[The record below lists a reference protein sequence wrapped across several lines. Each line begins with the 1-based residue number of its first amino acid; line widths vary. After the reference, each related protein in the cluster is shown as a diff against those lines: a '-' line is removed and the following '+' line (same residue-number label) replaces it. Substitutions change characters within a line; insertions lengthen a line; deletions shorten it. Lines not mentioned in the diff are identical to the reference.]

1 MNKVLAL
8 ALSLLLSTS
17 LLAAPAPQ
25 GTPTGSTKKKAR
37 AKAPASSASVK
48 LDRLE
53 QAIEGQ
59 QQQIQ
64 QLRQELQ
71 SRDQAIQ
78 QLQQRLDQ
86 SQSAVTQAESKA
98 DAVASQANQQQQAV
112 TELKSDVGDLKQNVT
127 NTALSLQETQ
137 KNVQS
142 SLESPLALHF
152 KGITITP
159 GGFLAAE
166 TVWRKRALAADI
178 NTPFNSIPM
187 PGASASNISE
197 FYGSGRQSRFSMLAE
212 GKLKSAKLSGY
223 VEADF
228 LSAGVTS
235 NANQTNSYT
244 FRQRQAWGQ
253 AALDN
258 GFTFTGGQMWSL
270 VMETRKGLDPR
281 SEALPL
287 QIDAQYIVG
296 MSWARQYGF
305 RVAKNFNNKFWLG
318 FSIENP
324 QTNGLGGHALSGN
337 VILGAAGASGGLYS
351 PSATYSFNAAP
362 DIVVKAAVEP
372 GIGHYEVFA
381 VISQFRDRIYPCF
394 LVSATDVCGGVT
406 GPSTVGAFNDTKTG
420 GGIGANAR
428 VTVLNKHLELGA
440 HAMGGNG
447 IGRYGNSGLPDLT
460 LRPDGTLA
468 LIRNYQGLGTI
479 EYHNP
484 KWDLYAYGGGEYEN
498 RTAYVNSA
506 GSGIGWGSPF
516 RKNTGCST
524 DQGPGTPTSGQFPV
538 SSGGF
543 LPTNPGSCD
552 GDTRVLLEGSAGFWY
567 RIYNGPRGRLQ
578 FGAQYAYVTRNT
590 WAEIGG
596 QPKGIENMFFTS
608 FRYYLP

>member
-1 MNKVLAL
+1 MKSVLRWCVVP
-8 ALSLLLSTS
+8 LLVTTLMAQ
-17 LLAAPAPQ
+17 AATKPKP
-25 GTPTGSTKKKAR
+25 KKKATP
-37 AKAPASSASVK
+37 KPAEPAVT
-48 LDRLE
+48 LQDV
-53 QAIEGQ
+53 QALRDGLAAQ
-59 QQQIQ
+59 QQQIE
-64 QLRQELQ
+64 QLK
-71 SRDQAIQ
+71 Q
-78 QLQQRLDQ
+78 QLQQRDQ
-86 SQSAVTQAESKA
+86 AWQQAQAAAVDAKSKA
-98 DAVASQANQQQQAV
+98 DEAASEASQQQQVV
-112 TELKSDVGDLKQNVT
+112 TVLRSDVGDLKQNVT

-137 KNVQS
+137 KNIQS
-142 SLESPLALHF
+142 SMESPLALHF

-159 GGFLAAE
+159 GGFLVAE

-197 FYGSGRQSRFSMLAE
+197 FYGSGRQSRLSMLAE
-212 GKLKSAKLSGY
+212 GKLKSAKLAGY

-244 FRQRQAWGQ
+244 YRQRQAWGQ

-318 FSIENP
+318 FSVENP
-324 QTNGLGGHALSGN
+324 QTNGLGGHGLPGN
-337 VILGAAGASGGLYS
+337 VILGAAGASGGLYN

-381 VISQFRDRIYPCF
+381 VVSQFRDRIYPCF
-394 LVSATDVCGGVT
+394 LVPATAVCGGVT

-420 GGIGANAR
+420 GGIGANVR
-428 VTVLNKHLELGA
+428 VTVLNKHLELGG
-440 HAMGGNG
+440 HAMAGNG

-484 KWDLYAYGGGEYEN
+484 KWDLYLYGGGEYEN
-498 RTAYVNSA
+498 RTAYVNSSGA
-506 GSGIGWGSPF
+506 GIGWGSPF

-524 DQGPGTPTSGQFPV
+524 DLGPGTPGGGQLPV

-567 RIYNGPRGRLQ
+567 RIYNGPKGRLQ

-596 QPKGIENMFFTS
+596 QPKGIDNMVFTS

>member
-1 MNKVLAL
+1 MKSVLRWCVVPLLATTLVAQTAATAKPKKTPAKSAPAVTAQDVQSLRDAL
-8 ALSLLLSTS
+8 A
-17 LLAAPAPQ
+17 A
-25 GTPTGSTKKKAR
+25 
-37 AKAPASSASVK
+37 
-48 LDRLE
+48 
-53 QAIEGQ
+53 Q
-59 QQQIQ
+59 QQQIE
-64 QLRQELQ
+64 LLKQELQ
-71 SRDQAIQ
+71 QRDQAWQ
-78 QLQQRLDQ
+78 Q
-86 SQSAVTQAESKA
+86 AQAAAQATAADAKGKA
-98 DAVASQANQQQQAV
+98 DQAASEANQQQQAV
-112 TELKSDVGDLKQNVT
+112 TELRSDVGDLKQNVT

-137 KNVQS
+137 KNIQS

-197 FYGSGRQSRFSMLAE
+197 FYGSGRQSRISMLAE

-244 FRQRQAWGQ
+244 YRQRHAWGQ

-305 RVAKNFNNKFWLG
+305 RVAKNFDNKFWLG
-318 FSIENP
+318 FSVENP
-324 QTNGLGGHALSGN
+324 QTNGLGGHGLPGN
-337 VILGAAGASGGLYS
+337 VILGAAGASGGLYN

-381 VISQFRDRIYPCF
+381 VVSQFRDRIYPCF
-394 LVSATDVCGGVT
+394 LVSATTVCGAVT

-428 VTVLNKHLELGA
+428 VIVLNKHLELGG
-440 HAMGGNG
+440 HAMAGNG

-468 LIRNYQGLGTI
+468 LMRNYQGLGTI

-484 KWDLYAYGGGEYEN
+484 KWDLYLYGGGEYEN
-498 RTAYVNSA
+498 RTAYVTSS
-506 GSGIGWGSPF
+506 GTGIGWGSPL
-516 RKNTGCST
+516 RKNSGCST
-524 DQGPGTPTSGQFPV
+524 DLGPGTATGGQFPV

-552 GDTRVLLEGSAGFWY
+552 GDTRILLEGSGGFWY
-567 RIYNGPRGRLQ
+567 RIYNGPKGKLQ
-578 FGAQYAYVTRNT
+578 LGAQYAYVTRNT
-590 WAEIGG
+590 WSEIGG
-596 QPKGIENMFFTS
+596 QPKGIDNMAFTS
-608 FRYYLP
+608 LRYYLP

>member
-1 MNKVLAL
+1 M
-8 ALSLLLSTS
+8 
-17 LLAAPAPQ
+17 
-25 GTPTGSTKKKAR
+25 
-37 AKAPASSASVK
+37 
-48 LDRLE
+48 
-53 QAIEGQ
+53 
-59 QQQIQ
+59 
-64 QLRQELQ
+64 
-71 SRDQAIQ
+71 
-78 QLQQRLDQ
+78 
-86 SQSAVTQAESKA
+86 
-98 DAVASQANQQQQAV
+98 
-112 TELKSDVGDLKQNVT
+112 GDLKQNVT

-142 SLESPLALHF
+142 SLESPLALHY

-166 TVWRKRALAADI
+166 TVWRQRALAADI

-212 GKLKSAKLSGY
+212 GKVKSAKLSGY

-244 FRQRQAWGQ
+244 YRQRQAWGQ

-318 FSIENP
+318 FSVENP
-324 QTNGLGGHALSGN
+324 QTNGLGGHGLPGN
-337 VILGAAGASGGLYS
+337 VILGAAGASGGLYN

-381 VISQFRDRIYPCF
+381 VVSQFRDRIYPCF

-406 GPSTVGAFNDTKTG
+406 GPSTVGAFNDTKPG
-420 GGIGANAR
+420 GGFGANAR
-428 VTVLNKHLELGA
+428 VTILNKHLELGA
-440 HAMGGNG
+440 HGMAGNG

-460 LRPDGTLA
+460 LRPNGTLA
-468 LIRNYQGLGTI
+468 LIRNYQALGTI
-479 EYHNP
+479 EYHEP
-484 KWDLYAYGGGEYEN
+484 KWDLYLYGGGEYEN
-498 RTAYVNSA
+498 RTAYVNSSGA
-506 GSGIGWGSPF
+506 GIGWGSPF

-524 DQGPGTPTSGQFPV
+524 DVGPGTATGGQFPV

-552 GDTRVLLEGSAGFWY
+552 GDTRLLMEGSAGFWY
-567 RIYNGPRGRLQ
+567 RIYNGPKGRLQ

-590 WAEIGG
+590 WSELGG
-596 QPKGIENMFFTS
+596 SRRASTI
-608 FRYYLP
+608 

>member
-1 MNKVLAL
+1 MKSVLRWCVVPLLATTLVAQTAATAKPKKKTAAKWTPAVTAQDVQTLRDAL
-8 ALSLLLSTS
+8 A
-17 LLAAPAPQ
+17 A
-25 GTPTGSTKKKAR
+25 
-37 AKAPASSASVK
+37 
-48 LDRLE
+48 
-53 QAIEGQ
+53 Q
-59 QQQIQ
+59 QQQIE
-64 QLRQELQ
+64 QLK
-71 SRDQAIQ
+71 Q
-78 QLQQRLDQ
+78 QLQQRDQ
-86 SQSAVTQAESKA
+86 AWQQAQAAAQAAASEANGKA
-98 DAVASQANQQQQAV
+98 DKAAAQASQQQQVVSA
-112 TELKSDVGDLKQNVT
+112 LSSDVGDLKQNVT

-142 SLESPLALHF
+142 SLESPLALHY

-166 TVWRKRALAADI
+166 TVWRQRALAADI

-212 GKLKSAKLSGY
+212 GKVKSAKLSGY

-228 LSAGVTS
+228 LSAGLTS

-253 AALDN
+253 ADLDN

-296 MSWARQYGF
+296 LSWARQYGF

-324 QTNGLGGHALSGN
+324 QTNGLGGHALPGN
-337 VILGAAGASGGLYS
+337 VILGAGGASGNLYS

-362 DIVVKAAVEP
+362 DIVVKAALEP

-381 VISQFRDRIYPCF
+381 VVSQFRDRIYPCF

-406 GPSTVGAFNDTKTG
+406 GPSTVGAFNDTKPG
-420 GGIGANAR
+420 GGFGANAR
-428 VTVLNKHLELGA
+428 VTILNKHLELGA
-440 HAMGGNG
+440 HGMAGNG

-460 LRPDGTLA
+460 LRPNGTLA
-468 LIRNYQGLGTI
+468 LIRNYQALGTI
-479 EYHNP
+479 EYHEP
-484 KWDLYAYGGGEYEN
+484 KWDLYLYGGGEYEN
-498 RTAYVNSA
+498 RTAYVNSSGA
-506 GSGIGWGSPF
+506 GIGWGSPF

-524 DQGPGTPTSGQFPV
+524 DVGPGTATGGQFPV

-552 GDTRVLLEGSAGFWY
+552 GDTRLLMEGSAGFWY
-567 RIYNGPRGRLQ
+567 RIYNGPNGRLQ